1 VSVSL
6 PPPAR
11 FAGAR
16 EEKIGALFVEASET
30 IESIVARRVRAPR
43 ATIEDA
49 CAFAW
54 ARLVAR
60 PDVVDGASARAIG
73 WVARVAERE
82 AWRLSA
88 LEHDVAT
95 PDALALLDHRP
106 GDEDPVEQVAQR
118 EVLRAL
124 AELPPRQRRA
134 LELQA
139 QGYTYS
145 EIGRETGDTA
155 RTVSRLLRRGRD
167 SLRGL
172 LGGEDPRWRP

>member
-1 VSVSL
+1 MT
-6 PPPAR
+6 
-11 FAGAR
+11 AR
-16 EEKIGALFVEASET
+16 EEKVGALFVEAFET

-49 CAFAW
+49 CGFAW

-60 PDVVDGASARAIG
+60 PDVVDGPRERAIG

-106 GDEDPVEQVAQR
+106 KRKSLNCAGRVAADPTYDGRQVW
-118 EVLRAL
+118 
-124 AELPPRQRRA
+124 
-134 LELQA
+134 
-139 QGYTYS
+139 
-145 EIGRETGDTA
+145 GRCWGRCPMCGVGIE
-155 RTVSRLLRRGRD
+155 RTMAASCNP
-167 SLRGL
+167 S
-172 LGGEDPRWRP
+172 

>member
-1 VSVSL
+1 MT
-6 PPPAR
+6 
-11 FAGAR
+11 AR
-16 EEKIGALFVEASET
+16 EEKVGALFVEASET

-60 PDVVDGASARAIG
+60 PDVVDGPRERAIG

-106 GDEDPVEQVAQR
+106 ADEDPVEQVAQR

-124 AELPPRQRRA
+124 TALPPRQRRA

-139 QGYTYS
+139 QGYSYR
-145 EIGRETGDTA
+145 EISAQTGDTR
-155 RTVSRLLRRGRD
+155 RTAERQIMRGRRLLRR
-167 SLRGL
+167 L
-172 LGGEDPRWRP
+172 LGGENPPRKP

>member
-1 VSVSL
+1 MT
-6 PPPAR
+6 
-11 FAGAR
+11 AR
-16 EEKIGALFVEASET
+16 EEKVGALFVEASET

-49 CAFAW
+49 CGFAW

-60 PDVVDGASARAIG
+60 PDVVDGPRERAIG

-88 LEHDVAT
+88 REHDVAT
-95 PDALALLDHRP
+95 PDALALLEHRP
-106 GDEDPVEQVAQR
+106 GNEDPVEQVAQR

-139 QGYTYS
+139 QGYSYR
-145 EIGRETGDTA
+145 EISAQTGDTR
-155 RTVSRLLRRGRD
+155 RTAERQIMRGRRLLRR
-167 SLRGL
+167 L
-172 LGGEDPRWRP
+172 LGGENPPRKP